1 MNIFLAA
8 AAAAVFFAQQSTTGE
23 SLFFGKAGC
32 AQCHEVNGRGGV
44 TGPDLSAAGTRS
56 SEALREKILKPG
68 GGPPAVIVK
77 LQDGREIRGV
87 RLNEDTFSL
96 QMRDASGQLN
106 LLDKTKLAE
115 VRYENRSLM
124 PGDYASRLSTE
135 ELRGL
140 IAYLSTLK
148 ERDLTKTAAA
158 QIPGGVTYE
167 RLRNANAEPQNWM
180 HY

>member
-8 AAAAVFFAQQSTTGE
+8 AAAVLFAQQSTTGE
-23 SLFFGKAGC
+23 SLFFGKADC

-96 QMRDASGQLN
+96 QMRDASGQLH
-106 LLDKTKLAE
+106 LLDKAKLGE

-124 PGDYASRLSTE
+124 PDDYEARLTAE
-135 ELRGL
+135 ELQNL
-140 IAYLSTLK
+140 VAYLASLK
-148 ERDLTKTAAA
+148 GRD
-158 QIPGGVTYE
+158 PD
-167 RLRNANAEPQNWM
+167 
-180 HY
+180 